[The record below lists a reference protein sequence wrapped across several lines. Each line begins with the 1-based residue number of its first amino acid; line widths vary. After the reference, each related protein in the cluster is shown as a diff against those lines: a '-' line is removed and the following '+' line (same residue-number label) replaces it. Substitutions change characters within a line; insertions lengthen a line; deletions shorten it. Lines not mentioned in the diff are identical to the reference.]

1 MYHFCCCVDHFTGV
15 ELDALYSSIDAVA
28 ARLRRHT
35 QSSKD
40 NVSNRQRQ
48 ISGKKDL
55 AHDAHISQL
64 KSSLEKISLVN
75 SENSKKLKIV
85 ESELKNRESSRF

>member
-1 MYHFCCCVDHFTGV
+1 M
-15 ELDALYSSIDAVA
+15 DALHSSIDALA

-48 ISGKKDL
+48 ISGKKNL

-64 KSSLEKISLVN
+64 KSLLEKISLVN
-75 SENSKKLKIV
+75 NENSKKLNLV
-85 ESELKNRESSRF
+85 ESALKSRESSRF

>member
-55 AHDAHISQL
+55 AHVSQL